1 MFTFLGIYFRLWLTD
16 AFKGLYIL
24 PSIGDSDH
32 CFHRGDLVLLS
43 FPVFGKFQG
52 NQFGSQ
58 GLRSNKKNKRRLTL
72 SINLTQHITSYI
84 RDVSAIQR
92 PHLAKS
98 AIWASFVVACG
109 ISRHFSLAATV
120 SVKNVYVS
128 IFIYLVYKSNHHL
141 QNYCLWGYK
150 TLYTN
155 RAALK
160 THLSI

>member
-1 MFTFLGIYFRLWLTD
+1 M
-16 AFKGLYIL
+16 
-24 PSIGDSDH
+24 
-32 CFHRGDLVLLS
+32 LS

-58 GLRSNKKNKRRLTL
+58 GLRSNKKTKQTTPDTLYKSNTTHNFIYTRCLSHSKTSSSQKRRLSKFRCGLRDL
-72 SINLTQHITSYI
+72 SALFS
-84 RDVSAIQR
+84 
-92 PHLAKS
+92 
-98 AIWASFVVACG
+98 CG
-109 ISRHFSLAATV
+109 YV

>member
-58 GLRSNKKNKRRLTL
+58 GLRSNKKQTTSDTL
-72 SINLTQHITSYI
+72 YKSNISTYI

-120 SVKNVYVS
+120 SVKNVYIS